1 MDLLQVVGV
10 SKQMGGAPSA
20 KALAAEG
27 GERPFEGTVDTR
39 SGSVVVGQGGVS
51 GISFSQ
57 VKGQKLALAGATGS
71 GKSTLLKLI
80 AGLLQPDVGEI
91 WLDGQRVRGPL
102 ETLVPGHPGI
112 AYLSQHFELWNNY
125 RVGEVLSYANDL
137 SDEEAGALYAMC
149 RIGHLLGRRTDQL
162 SGGER
167 QRIALARLL
176 VKPPRLLLM
185 DEPFSNLDRVHK
197 EILRAVIRDIADST
211 GISCILVS
219 HDPQDILSWADE
231 ILVLNGGRLIQKAT
245 PERIYRQPV
254 DEYTAGLFGK
264 YNLVDATLAARLGR
278 LAGTADGRKDLFI
291 RPEKLTLSAM
301 GNAAAQGRV
310 MGVTFL
316 GGYYEIEVELAS
328 SRLLVRADSNS
339 YQKGQAVFVGLAP

>member
-1 MDLLQVVGV
+1 M
-10 SKQMGGAPSA
+10 GAPTPRG
-20 KALAAEG
+20 LAPEG
-27 GERPFEGTVDTR
+27 GL
-39 SGSVVVGQGGVS
+39 S
-51 GISFSQ
+51 GISFVQ
-57 VKGQKLALAGATGS
+57 QKGQKLALAGATGS
-71 GKSTLLKLI
+71 GKSTLLKVI
-80 AGLLQPDVGEI
+80 AGLLQPDAGEV
-91 WLDGQRVRGPL
+91 WLEGVRVRGPQ

-125 RVGEVLSYANDL
+125 RVGEILSYANDL
-137 SDEEAGALYAMC
+137 PDEEAGALYAMC
-149 RIGHLLGRRTDQL
+149 RIDGLLGRRTDQL

-176 VKPPRLLLM
+176 VKPPRLLLL
-185 DEPFSNLDRVHK
+185 DEPYSNLDRIHK
-197 EILRAVIRDIADST
+197 EILRAVIRDIADSM

-264 YNLVDATLAARLGR
+264 YNLVDPTLAARLGR

-310 MGVTFL
+310 TGVVFF
-316 GGYYEIEVELAS
+316 GSYYEVEVEIGAA
-328 SRLLVRADSNS
+328 RLLVRADSNS
-339 YQKGQAVFVGLAP
+339 YKKGQVVFVGLAP

>member
-1 MDLLQVVGV
+1 
-10 SKQMGGAPSA
+10 MGSPAPG
-20 KALAAEG
+20 ALATE
-27 GERPFEGTVDTR
+27 
-39 SGSVVVGQGGVS
+39 GGVS
-51 GISFSQ
+51 GISFTQ

-71 GKSTLLKLI
+71 GKSTLLKVI
-80 AGLLQPDVGEI
+80 AGLLQPDAGEV
-91 WLDGQRVRGPL
+91 WLEGSRVRGPL

-125 RVGEVLSYANDL
+125 RVGEILSYANDM
-137 SDEEAGALYAMC
+137 SEEDAGNLYAMC
-149 RIGHLLGRRTDQL
+149 RIDGLLGRRTDQL

-176 VKPPRLLLM
+176 VKPPQLLLL
-185 DEPFSNLDRVHK
+185 DEPYSNLDRTHK
-197 EILRAVIRDIADST
+197 EVLRAVVRDIAEST

-231 ILVLNGGRLIQKAT
+231 ILVLKEGRLIQKAT

-264 YNLVDATLAARLGR
+264 YNMVDATLAARLGR
-278 LAGTADGRKDLFI
+278 LATADGQRVLYI

-310 MGVTFL
+310 TAVVFL
-316 GGYYEIEVELAS
+316 GSYYEVEVEIGTA
-328 SRLLVRADSNS
+328 RLLVRADSNS
-339 YQKGQAVFVGLAP
+339 YKKGQAVFVGLAP